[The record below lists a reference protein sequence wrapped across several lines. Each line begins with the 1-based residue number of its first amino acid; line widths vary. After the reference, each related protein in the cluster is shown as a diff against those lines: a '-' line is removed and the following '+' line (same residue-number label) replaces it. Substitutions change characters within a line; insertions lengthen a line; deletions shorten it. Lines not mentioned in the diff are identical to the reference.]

1 MIGLLRVDGTC
12 PPPSS
17 SSTTKRTSAAPCA
30 WCWKGEG
37 FAVEEAS
44 SGEEAL
50 ARLPDIGA
58 DVMLLDVQLP
68 GMSGLETLERLRT
81 NRASGGPPKSSR
93 APAEPPHPTVIMIS
107 GHATLADAVRA
118 VKAGAY
124 DLLEKPL
131 DRERLLVTIR
141 NALERRAMASEVA
154 GLRAL
159 ADERFEMVGRSAP
172 MQALYA
178 QIVKVAPTRT
188 RVLITGESGTGK
200 ELIARA
206 VHRESPL
213 RDQPFVKVNC
223 AAIPPELIESEL
235 FGHERG
241 AFTGATA
248 RKRGLFEMADGGTIF
263 LDEIGDMIL
272 SAQAKVLRVLQSGEF
287 TRVGGEQTFKVD
299 VRVIAATNR
308 DLQAAVTAGQFREDL
323 YFRLAVV
330 PLRAPP
336 LRDRADD
343 IPLLCAAFIEST
355 CRENGMRQKPISDEA
370 VAMLAA
376 YPWPGNV
383 RELRNVIERLVI
395 LSEESIGVG
404 DLPEEILA
412 EVERSRRERAAPGGG
427 STSALP
433 RIELPPEA
441 RALPLREF
449 RDHVEREYIRAKLD
463 ENGWNISRTAGCWA
477 SNAPTCTRRCG
488 RWGWAAKTD
497 DSAPDGRPL
506 SARSWVRP
514 AWRWGRSEPMRC
526 APVSR
531 PRCWRSIGRGCCIT
545 WSTRSR

>member
-1 MIGLLRVDGTC
+1 MPSTVLIVDDE
-12 PPPSS
+12 
-17 SSTTKRTSAAPCA
+17 KNIRRTVRMVLE
-30 WCWKGEG
+30 GEG

-50 ARLPDIGA
+50 ARLPDVGA
-58 DVMLLDVQLP
+58 DLVLLDVQLP
-68 GMSGLETLERLRT
+68 GISGLEMLERL
-81 NRASGGPPKSSR
+81 AA
-93 APAEPPHPTVIMIS
+93 APAPAAPADGFAPPVADVLPPTVVMIS

-118 VKAGAY
+118 VKSGAY
-124 DLLEKPL
+124 DMLEKPL
-131 DRERLLVTIR
+131 ERDRLLVTIR
-141 NALERRAMASEVA
+141 NALERRAMAREMA

-178 QIVKVAPTRT
+178 QIAKVAATRA

-206 VHRESPL
+206 IHRESPL
-213 RDQPFVKVNC
+213 RTRSFIKVNC

-263 LDEIGDMIL
+263 LDEIGDMSL
-272 SAQAKVLRVLQSGEF
+272 SAQAKVLRVLQSGEL

-336 LRDRADD
+336 LRDRPED
-343 IPLLCAAFIEST
+343 IPLLCASFIEVS
-355 CRENGMRQKPISDEA
+355 CRENGMRPKPMSEEA
-370 VAMLAA
+370 IAILAA

-395 LSEESIGVG
+395 LSEETVGVG
-404 DLPEEILA
+404 DLPEEIVE
-412 EVERSRRERAAPGGG
+412 EVERSRRARIAAAG
-427 STSALP
+427 SPSGSALP

-449 RDHVEREYIRAKLD
+449 RDHVEREYVRAKLD
-463 ENGWNISRTAGCWA
+463 ENGWNISRTAGLLGIERTNLHKKMRA
-477 SNAPTCTRRCG
+477 LG
-488 RWGWAAKTD
+488 
-497 DSAPDGRPL
+497 L
-506 SARSWVRP
+506 SREDR
-514 AWRWGRSEPMRC
+514 
-526 APVSR
+526 
-531 PRCWRSIGRGCCIT
+531 
-545 WSTRSR
+545 

>member
-1 MIGLLRVDGTC
+1 MPSTVFIVDDE
-12 PPPSS
+12 
-17 SSTTKRTSAAPCA
+17 KNIRRTVRMVLE
-30 WCWKGEG
+30 GEG
-37 FAVEEAS
+37 FSVEEAA

-68 GMSGLETLERLRT
+68 GISGIEAIERISKLKM
-81 NRASGGPPKSSR
+81 P
-93 APAEPPHPTVIMIS
+93 EPQTTVIMIS

-124 DLLEKPL
+124 DVLEKPL
-131 DRERLLVTIR
+131 DRERLMVTLR
-141 NALERRAMASEVA
+141 NALERRAMAREVA

-159 ADERFEMVGRSAP
+159 ADERFEMVGRSPA
-172 MQALYA
+172 MTALYA
-178 QIVKVAPTRT
+178 QIAKVAPTRT

-206 VHRESPL
+206 LHRESQL
-213 RDQPFVKVNC
+213 RAQPFVKVNC

-248 RKRGLFEMADGGTIF
+248 RKRGLFEIADGGTIF
-263 LDEIGDMIL
+263 LDEIGDMIA

-287 TRVGGEQTFKVD
+287 TRVGGEQTLKAD

-308 DLQAAVTAGQFREDL
+308 DLAAAVAAGQFREDL

-330 PLRAPP
+330 PLKAPP
-336 LRDRADD
+336 LRDRPED
-343 IPLLCAAFIEST
+343 IPLLSASFLDGA
-355 CRENGMRQKPISDEA
+355 CRENGMKVKVISQEA

-395 LSEESIGVG
+395 LSEESIEVG

-412 EVERSRRERAAPGGG
+412 EVSRRKREAASESASP
-427 STSALP
+427 ALP
-433 RIELPPEA
+433 RIELSAEA

-449 RDHVEREYIRAKLD
+449 RDHMEREYIRTKLD
-463 ENGWNISRTAGCWA
+463 ENSWNISRTAGLLGIERTNLHKKMRA
-477 SNAPTCTRRCG
+477 LG
-488 RWGWAAKTD
+488 
-497 DSAPDGRPL
+497 L
-506 SARSWVRP
+506 SREDK
-514 AWRWGRSEPMRC
+514 GTT
-526 APVSR
+526 
-531 PRCWRSIGRGCCIT
+531 G
-545 WSTRSR
+545 

>member
-1 MIGLLRVDGTC
+1 MPSTVLIVDDE
-12 PPPSS
+12 
-17 SSTTKRTSAAPCA
+17 KNIRRTVRMVLE
-30 WCWKGEG
+30 GEG
-37 FAVEEAS
+37 FSVEEAA

-50 ARLPDIGA
+50 ARLPEVGA

-68 GMSGLETLERLRT
+68 GISGLETIERVAKL
-81 NRASGGPPKSSR
+81 KS
-93 APAEPPHPTVIMIS
+93 PDPLPTVIMIS

-124 DLLEKPL
+124 DLIEKPL
-131 DRERLLVTIR
+131 DRERLIVALR
-141 NALERRAMASEVA
+141 NALERRAMAREVA

-159 ADERFEMVGRSAP
+159 ADERFEMVGRSAV
-172 MQALYA
+172 MIALHG
-178 QIVKVAPTRT
+178 QIAKVAPTRT

-206 VHRESPL
+206 IHRESAL
-213 RDQPFVKVNC
+213 RDRPFIKVNC

-263 LDEIGDMIL
+263 LDEIGDMIA

-287 TRVGGEQTFKVD
+287 TRVGGEQTLKVD
-299 VRVIAATNR
+299 VRVVAATNR
-308 DLQAAVTAGQFREDL
+308 DLPAAVANGGFREDL

-336 LRDRADD
+336 LRDRGDD
-343 IPLLCAAFIEST
+343 IPLLCATFVEAA
-355 CRENGMRQKPISDEA
+355 CRENGMKVKTIANDA
-370 VAMLAA
+370 VTILAA

-404 DLPEEILA
+404 DLPEEI
-412 EVERSRRERAAPGGG
+412 VEESARRRRGQAQ
-427 STSALP
+427 SAGVSSLP
-433 RIELPPEA
+433 RVDLPAEA

-449 RDHVEREYIRAKLD
+449 RDHMEREYIRMKLD
-463 ENGWNISRTAGCWA
+463 ENGWNISRTATLLGIERTNLHKKMRTLGLSRDENA
-477 SNAPTCTRRCG
+477 SGA
-488 RWGWAAKTD
+488 
-497 DSAPDGRPL
+497 
-506 SARSWVRP
+506 
-514 AWRWGRSEPMRC
+514 
-526 APVSR
+526 
-531 PRCWRSIGRGCCIT
+531 
-545 WSTRSR
+545 

>member
-1 MIGLLRVDGTC
+1 VELDGTASTAVAAEFADFLSQGYRGYIGSLM
-12 PPPSS
+12 PS
-17 SSTTKRTSAAPCA
+17 TILIVDDEKNIRRTVRLVLE
-30 WCWKGEG
+30 GEG

-68 GMSGLETLERLRT
+68 GMSGLETLERL
-81 NRASGGPPKSSR
+81 GGGAAKPT
-93 APAEPPHPTVIMIS
+93 APAPATSASASPSPSPDAAPALSTESSSPTVVMIS

-118 VKAGAY
+118 VKSGAY

-141 NALERRAMASEVA
+141 NALERRSMAREMA

-172 MQALYA
+172 MQALYT
-178 QIVKVAPTRT
+178 QIVKVAVTRA

-213 RDQPFVKVNC
+213 RDRPFVKVNC

-248 RKRGLFEMADGGTIF
+248 RRRGLFEISDGGTIF

-272 SAQAKVLRVLQSGEF
+272 SAQSKVLRVLQSGEF
-287 TRVGGEQTFKVD
+287 TRVGGEQTLKVD

-343 IPLLCAAFIEST
+343 IPLLSAAFVEAT
-355 CRENGMRQKPISDEA
+355 CRENGMRQKPISPDA
-370 VAMLAA
+370 VAILAA

-395 LSEESIGVG
+395 LSEESIGTG

-412 EVERSRRERAAPGGG
+412 EVERVRREQGEG
-427 STSALP
+427 SHPSAGTLP
-433 RIELPPEA
+433 RIELPPET

-449 RDHVEREYIRAKLD
+449 RDHVEREYIRTKLD
-463 ENGWNISRTAGCWA
+463 ENGWNISRTAGLLGIERTNLHKKMRA
-477 SNAPTCTRRCG
+477 LGLG
-488 RWGWAAKTD
+488 RED
-497 DSAPDGRPL
+497 R
-506 SARSWVRP
+506 
-514 AWRWGRSEPMRC
+514 
-526 APVSR
+526 
-531 PRCWRSIGRGCCIT
+531 
-545 WSTRSR
+545 